1 MTQNTGK
8 TNYEI
13 RENREFASREVTFEG
28 KPSAAVRTALKALK
42 MRWHA
47 TKKML
52 VRLRFRARD
61 YRRHPGRVG

>member
-1 MTQNTGK
+1 MTQTTEK
-8 TNYEI
+8 VNYEI

-47 TKKML
+47 AKKCWYGYASE
-52 VRLRFRARD
+52 REIPEAR
-61 YRRHPGRVG
+61 P